1 MLRRLAAGLCALAL
15 AAAATLPTTVPARAV
30 SSCTGWTSN
39 LVPPTT
45 IKVYRT
51 EGAAAG
57 KVQTV
62 DFRFYVEVVMANEW
76 PASWTMHTLR
86 AGAIAVKQYGWYR
99 AMHYRGKTARNG
111 DCYDVVDYWADQ
123 VYKPRGAIIYASL
136 RQAVAETWGVS
147 LRQFGGFFVTGYH
160 AGEDVRCGSD
170 DDGLE
175 RIYQWSSADC
185 GKRGLTMDSILRTYY
200 APALSV
206 VEPGAHHIVGTSTR
220 FGDTA
225 VLTSGSKAASFGV
238 RLYRSK
244 SGRGF
249 AAPVISEFGLPR
261 ASILGA
267 VSADVTGDDRD
278 DLVILLKGSG
288 DPPALSL
295 YVLRSTGTG
304 YATPQRWW
312 YSSAGELIATG
323 IDLLARDFD
332 GDRRDDAALLVKDP
346 SDGSRSIL
354 YLMRSTGGAFQ
365 TKRRHWSGYLN
376 NNRTRAYGADVN
388 GDGRA
393 DLVAEF
399 DLGTGGLAYY
409 VMASRQ
415 AGGELG
421 KRIRWFTGT
430 GLRRPTTQTIVGDA
444 DRDGRTD
451 LLIAYPKG
459 SAGSFLTL
467 LRSKGTAFSE
477 RDVWISD
484 TVPYEKLRIGGG
496 DVTGD
501 AHYDVV
507 AYVDLDSGGTTI
519 QALRGSSSS
528 FPPAFSRTD
537 SGLVWASEPLPLPY

>member
-30 SSCTGWTSN
+30 SSCTGWAST

-51 EGAAAG
+51 QGAAAG

-62 DFRFYVEVVMANEW
+62 PFRTYVEVVMANEW
-76 PASWTMHTLR
+76 PASWSMHTLR
-86 AGAIAVKQYGWYR
+86 AGAVAVKQYGWYR
-99 AMHYRGKTARNG
+99 AMNYRGGMARNG

-123 VYKPRGAIIYASL
+123 VYKPSGAIIYASL

-160 AGEDVRCGSD
+160 AGEDVRCGSN

-175 RIYQWSSADC
+175 RIYQWSAADC

-206 VEPGAHHIVGTSTR
+206 LEPGAHHIVGSSTR

-225 VLTSGSKAASFGV
+225 VLTAGSKAASFGV
-238 RLYRSK
+238 RLYRSQ

-249 AAPVISEFGLPR
+249 AAPLIAEFGLSR

-267 VSADVTGDDRD
+267 VSADVTGDHRD
-278 DLVILLKGSG
+278 DLVLLV
-288 DPPALSL
+288 AVAQTQQAL
-295 YVLRSTGTG
+295 YVLRSTGSG
-304 YATPQRWW
+304 YAAPQRWW
-312 YSSAGELIATG
+312 FSDPGELIATG

-346 SDGSRSIL
+346 NDAGRSIL

-365 TKRRHWSGYLN
+365 TKRRHWSGSLN
-376 NNRTRAYGADVN
+376 NNRARAYGADVN

-409 VMASRQ
+409 VMASRR

-421 KRIRWFTGT
+421 GRIRWFTGS

-459 SAGSFLTL
+459 SAGSWLTL
-467 LRSKGTAFSE
+467 LRSNGSAFSE
-477 RDVWISD
+477 RDVWSSD
-484 TVPYEKLRIGGG
+484 TVPYEKLRIGGA
-496 DVTGD
+496 DVSGNATYD
-501 AHYDVV
+501 AVT
-507 AYVDLDSGGTTI
+507 YVDLGSKGTSI
-519 QALRGSSSS
+519 QALRGSRSS
-528 FPPAFSRTD
+528 FSPAFSRTD
-537 SGLVWASEPLPLPY
+537 GGLVWASDPLPLPY